1 MHDRIMQICTYD
13 LFQFAYIPSW
23 YEQLYELSQLAAPE
37 PWRFRQPT
45 YETQNIETPILERY
59 INQVFRKQ
67 AIDYSYAPEG
77 QTGQIFYINQEFA
90 CFHTG
95 LNTKDYKSIYMCFSR
110 NKRLDSLR
118 KWCFKGFTTEDSPWF
133 KYVPLL
139 PSRPTYAMRQWMT
152 YYDPEWEIRV
162 NASHILEDEENA
174 ARLPESIRSAW
185 NLPLLLETAVELAR
199 RKAMTDWSL
208 AVPQIFQSRVQYLLP
223 IHLTN
228 MERPDLA
235 MALSI
240 MEGYYIGHTCPR
252 RPSEASAGV
261 SAACGANG
269 TPGAIGAHGA
279 KPEMAYQNSRLL
291 ARPTAGWLAEL
302 VE

>member
-1 MHDRIMQICTYD
+1 MIPAD

-23 YEQLYELSQLAAPE
+23 YEQLYELSQMAAPE
-37 PWRFRQPT
+37 PWRFRQPL
-45 YETQNIETPILERY
+45 YETQNTETPILERY

-67 AIDYSYAPEG
+67 AVDYSCTPEG
-77 QTGQIFYINQEFA
+77 QAGQIFYLNQEFA

-95 LNTKDYKSIYMCFSR
+95 LNTKDYKSIYMCFNR
-110 NKRLDSLR
+110 NKRFNSLR

-228 MERPDLA
+228 MKRPDLA

-240 MEGYYIGHTCPR
+240 MEGYYIGHTCL
-252 RPSEASAGV
+252 
-261 SAACGANG
+261 
-269 TPGAIGAHGA
+269 TL
-279 KPEMAYQNSRLL
+279 EMAYQNARLL

>member
-1 MHDRIMQICTYD
+1 MHDRIAQICTYD

-23 YEQLYELSQLAAPE
+23 YEQLYELSQMAAPE
-37 PWRFRQPT
+37 PWRFRQPL
-45 YETQNIETPILERY
+45 YETQNTETPILERY

-67 AIDYSYAPEG
+67 AVGYSCAPEG
-77 QTGQIFYINQEFA
+77 QAGQIFYLNQEFA

-133 KYVPLL
+133 KQVPLL
-139 PSRPTYAMRQWMT
+139 PLRPTYAMRQWMT

-240 MEGYYIGHTCPR
+240 MEGYYIGHTCL
-252 RPSEASAGV
+252 
-261 SAACGANG
+261 
-269 TPGAIGAHGA
+269 TL
-279 KPEMAYQNSRLL
+279 EMAYQNARLL